1 MAEPRVI
8 VSPPDETGGRR
19 IQIDDQTLGT
29 AHSLHDLSVFLD
41 RVGIEGWDEVDVA
54 ESLLIEWHG
63 GGPEVWPAR
72 P

>member
-1 MAEPRVI
+1 MAGPRVS

-19 IQIDDQTLGT
+19 VQIDDQILGN

-41 RVGIEGWDEVDVA
+41 GVGLEGWEEVDVA
-54 ESLLIEWHG
+54 ESLLIEWRG
-63 GGPEVWPAR
+63 GGPEVWSAR